1 MHKGTS
7 TKQSETRIHNL
18 ETTIG
23 NYNQK
28 FFDTWYSKL
37 KTFSLTLMKDSAA
50 HCDKTIVKTEHNT
63 KDTETH
69 WKNITER
76 EEYQSIE
83 KKPSKTMKQTPN
95 VSCNKD
101 SSKKFNDL
109 KYKPNSTTDETL
121 KPTKHKIGFQ
131 KIYASVVQGTNNFN
145 VKYHS

>member
-1 MHKGTS
+1 
-7 TKQSETRIHNL
+7 
-18 ETTIG
+18 
-23 NYNQK
+23 
-28 FFDTWYSKL
+28 
-37 KTFSLTLMKDSAA
+37 MKDSAA

-83 KKPSKTMKQTPN
+83 KKPSKTMKQAPN

-109 KYKPNSTTDETL
+109 KYKPNSTTDKTL

-145 VKYHS
+145 VSITHKSNNTNAKNQSQTLLNKLKTLTPNN